1 MIDYAKA
8 FDCVDHNKLGK
19 INAVLPP
26 EFACSQC
33 GKAFDAATKFCSECG
48 GKVAD
53 KNAAPA
59 AAPAVTPAPAVAPA
73 PAAAPAAGAEVVSAP
88 MPGTIVNVVVSAGQ
102 SVKSGDV
109 LLVLEAMKMENE
121 IMAPRD
127 GVVAGVHVTKGE
139 SVDSGKA
146 LVSLQ

>member
-1 MIDYAKA
+1 MKKFNIT
-8 FDCVDHNKLGK
+8 VN
-19 INAVLPP
+19 
-26 EFACSQC
+26 
-33 GKAFDAATKFCSECG
+33 GKAYDVQVEEIG
-48 GKVAD
+48 G
-53 KNAAPA
+53 AAPVA
-59 AAPAVTPAPAVAPA
+59 ATPAPAVAPA
-73 PAAAPAAGAEVVSAP
+73 PAAVPVAPAAAPAPVAETAPAPVSAPAADAEVVNAP
-88 MPGTIVNVVVSAGQ
+88 MPGTIVSVAVSAGQ